1 MQKLREKAAFRN
13 PDEFY
18 FKMIN
23 NRTVGGV
30 HRPKYVQCSPSALGQ
45 THYCKGLVWT
55 YVSILTLLYVLL
67 GLKIISI
74 PKRNFYC

>member
-1 MQKLREKAAFRN
+1 LQKLKEKAAFRN

-23 NRTVGGV
+23 SRTVGGI
-30 HRPKYVQCSPSALGQ
+30 HRPKYVQCSPSDPINSSIVRF
-45 THYCKGLVWT
+45 GLPWVLVLT
-55 YVSILTLLYVLL
+55 VSCIS

-74 PKRNFYC
+74 LKRNFFC